1 VITTHVAAVESIER
15 LSLALILGVV
25 IGIERQWHLK
35 LAGLSTNALVALGS
49 CGFVVFA
56 SIVSDGDPTR
66 VAAQVVTGIGFLGAG
81 VILREGISVHG
92 VNTAATLWCAAM
104 VGTLA
109 GAGLWAPSLIA
120 SSFVVGSN
128 LVLRPLVRFVHSRAV
143 ASVNVETHYVVTL
156 TGRGVEASQ
165 LRGSLLRAFSQSG
178 FGLVRID
185 SSVIQDTLK
194 RVVTAQVI
202 SLQRKD
208 AELEAI
214 VGRLGDDARITAAA
228 WQLMLTIPEI

>member
-1 VITTHVAAVESIER
+1 MITTHVATIESIGR
-15 LSLALILGVV
+15 LGLALTLGVV
-25 IGIERQWHLK
+25 IGLERQWHLK

-66 VAAQVVTGIGFLGAG
+66 IASQVVTGIGFLGAG

-104 VGTLA
+104 VGTFA
-109 GAGLWAPSLIA
+109 GAGLWAPSLVA
-120 SSFVVGSN
+120 AGFVVSSN
-128 LVLRPLVRFVHSRAV
+128 LLLRPLVRLVHSRA
-143 ASVNVETHYVVTL
+143 ALSVNVETHYLVTL
-156 TGRGVEASQ
+156 TGHGTAASQ
-165 LRGSLLRAFSQSG
+165 LRGLLMHALSQAG
-178 FGLVRID
+178 FALVRID
-185 SSVIQDTLK
+185 SSVPQDTLTE
-194 RVVTAQVI
+194 VVTAQA
-202 SLQRKD
+202 SALQRRD
-208 AELEAI
+208 QALEDI